1 MHSTF
6 YCHLLHD
13 FAVGNYGSL
22 FFSSF
27 PRKRPCQKLH
37 NGTNKAEQ
45 HSFDHCL
52 IQNCRRSSAPFFP
65 QGTVS
70 KKVTKSGR
78 SQISSKTSGGEG
90 QSRKTGLKRR
100 KSAQTSG
107 DDPKTGSDSST
118 SSDEVECDRRSPR
131 EGKLFRSSDS
141 EPGRL
146 GDSPLGGSVVTDQEP
161 QLESLSVE
169 RKSIS
174 LVFSMNHKR
183 TFNSSKVCI
192 MSLYCRY

>member
-1 MHSTF
+1 MPKTSQRDNQSRT
-6 YCHLLHD
+6 
-13 FAVGNYGSL
+13 
-22 FFSSF
+22 
-27 PRKRPCQKLH
+27 
-37 NGTNKAEQ
+37 T
-45 HSFDHCL
+45 FDHCL
-52 IQNCRRSSAPFFP
+52 IQNCRRSSAPFSP
-65 QGTVS
+65 QGTFS

-146 GDSPLGGSVVTDQEP
+146 EDNQLGGPVADQEP

-169 RKSIS
+169 RK
-174 LVFSMNHKR
+174 
-183 TFNSSKVCI
+183 
-192 MSLYCRY
+192 YCMEGE